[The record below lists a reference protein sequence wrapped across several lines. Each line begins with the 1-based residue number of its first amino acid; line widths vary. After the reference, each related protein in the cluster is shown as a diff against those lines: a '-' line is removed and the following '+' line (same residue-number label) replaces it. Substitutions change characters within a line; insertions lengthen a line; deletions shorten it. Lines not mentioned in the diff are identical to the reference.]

1 MILVVILTITII
13 IFKQKMFLQSNH
25 KQFSKLQNELLNEK
39 ENKTRDWKTTM
50 VATTNVIR

>member
-39 ENKTRDWKTTM
+39 ENKTRD
-50 VATTNVIR
+50 

>member
-25 KQFSKLQNELLNEK
+25 QQFSKLQNELLNEK
-39 ENKTRDWKTTM
+39 ENKTRD
-50 VATTNVIR
+50 